1 MEALMDFLF
10 LGFKITADGN
20 FSDEIERCL
29 PLGMKAMMNLDNEL
43 KNRDSTL
50 LTNIYK
56 SKLWFFQFP
65 SV

>member
-1 MEALMDFLF
+1 MDFLF

-20 FSDEIERCL
+20 CSDEIERCL
-29 PLGMKAMMNLDNEL
+29 PLGMKTMMNLDNVL